1 VTDKALRAELRPL
14 WNERPSMS
22 DAGQGMRVRLFYVT
36 NMIEIIQRYLGID
49 DDLTWNVIGTV
60 ED

>member
-1 VTDKALRAELRPL
+1 
-14 WNERPSMS
+14 MS